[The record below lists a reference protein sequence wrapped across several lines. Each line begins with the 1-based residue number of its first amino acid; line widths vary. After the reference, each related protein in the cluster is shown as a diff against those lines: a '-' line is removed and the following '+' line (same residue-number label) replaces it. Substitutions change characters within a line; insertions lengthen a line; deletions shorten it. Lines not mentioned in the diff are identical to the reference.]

1 MSSRTSS
8 NDLTGLVAVTAVFTL
23 CLHQLGGTSS
33 LAVDWSDPVGWF
45 EASQAEDAIAATLRS
60 IGLVIGY
67 WVLGTTA
74 LYVAFGL
81 RRREHRPR
89 WVTLLTHRWIR
100 RIADRALAVTLT
112 ASIVATPIGPA
123 AAETP
128 SPPIVFEAETDGI
141 PVPHVRMPV
150 TVDPPAQ
157 APQETT
163 IADEPS
169 PLVTPIRNPTPV
181 ATVAVEQS
189 QTYTVASGDNLWTI
203 ASAHIESTV
212 DGDPSAPEVTEYWLR
227 VIAANRDT
235 LRSGD
240 PNLIYPGEIVALP
253 LAQDAP

>member
-8 NDLTGLVAVTAVFTL
+8 SGLTGLIAATAVFTL
-23 CLHQLGGTSS
+23 CLHQLGGTSD

-45 EASQAEDAIAATLRS
+45 EASHAEDAIAAALRS
-60 IGLVIGY
+60 IGLAIGY

-81 RRREHRPR
+81 RQRKHRPR
-89 WVTLLTHRWIR
+89 WVTLLTHRRIR
-100 RIADRALAVTLT
+100 LIADRALAVTLT

-123 AAETP
+123 AAESP

-150 TVDPPAQ
+150 TADPPAR
-157 APQETT
+157 APDETT
-163 IADEPS
+163 ITDETP
-169 PLVTPIRNPTPV
+169 PLLTPIRTPPPV

-189 QTYTVASGDNLWTI
+189 QAYTVANGDNLWAI
-203 ASAHIESTV
+203 AATHIESVV
-212 DGDPSAPEVTEYWLR
+212 DGDPSVPEVTEYWLR
-227 VIAANRDT
+227 VVTANRDT

-253 LAQDAP
+253 LVEDAP